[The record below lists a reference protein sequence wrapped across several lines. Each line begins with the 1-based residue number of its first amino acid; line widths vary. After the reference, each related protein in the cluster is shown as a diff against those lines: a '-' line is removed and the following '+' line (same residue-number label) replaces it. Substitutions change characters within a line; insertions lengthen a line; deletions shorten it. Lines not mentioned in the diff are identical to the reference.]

1 MESTKLKVRI
11 TFTEPILGTSPA
23 DEEVYR
29 SYIGDKAPDAL
40 SLEEEVDSLGVDA
53 VVEKGKTIFPKLDD
67 GTPFLWDYQL
77 RGFFKG
83 SCGMLRKVPDTLS
96 SKIKAYKKQIDGLVF
111 VEPRRIPIM
120 FDGGM
125 RECQRPLRAQ
135 TAQGERVSLAISE
148 EIPSGAQIEFT
159 VICLM
164 DKDADLVRE
173 WLDYGSLVGI
183 GQWRNSGKGRFKWEE
198 LAE

>member
-29 SYIGDKAPDAL
+29 SYIGDKAPDAP

-53 VVEKGKTIFPKLDD
+53 VVERGKTIFPKLDD

-83 SCGMLRKVPDTLS
+83 SCGMLRKVPNTLS

-120 FDGGM
+120 FDGDM

-159 VICLM
+159 VVCLL

-183 GQWRNSGKGRFKWEE
+183 GQWRNSGKGRFNWEE
-198 LAE
+198 LTK

>member
-1 MESTKLKVRI
+1 M
-11 TFTEPILGTSPA
+11 
-23 DEEVYR
+23 YR

-67 GTPFLWDYQL
+67 DTPFLWDYQL

-83 SCGMLRKVPDTLS
+83 SCGVLRKVPSTLS

-120 FDGGM
+120 FDGDM

-159 VICLM
+159 VVCLL

-198 LAE
+198 ITE